1 MEGVDVAYFLIHSM
15 EPQTNGAEAFDARER
30 RSADN
35 FVAAAQRAGVR
46 RIVYLGGPVPADKRP
61 SLHLSSRL
69 AVEEALLAGAPE
81 ALALRA
87 SIVIGARSRS
97 FRFLV
102 RLVERIPVMV
112 IPGWHSHRTAP
123 IDGRD
128 VISYLANAAT
138 SENVDGPLSLDIA
151 GPEVL
156 AYGEIIERIRDLMML
171 DRPALRIKL
180 TVDACRQPGG
190 RRDRGR
196 GVRAD
201 RPADGGPEHRPA
213 AARRPRAG
221 AAGRPPA
228 LLRRGGRAG
237 AARVG
242 GGRGAGRLVTR
253 ASSTRSRTSG
263 EASQ

>member
-1 MEGVDVAYFLIHSM
+1 M
-15 EPQTNGAEAFDARER
+15 
-30 RSADN
+30 
-35 FVAAAQRAGVR
+35 R

-69 AVEEALLAGAPE
+69 AVEEALLAGAPQ

-138 SENVDGPLSLDIA
+138 SENIDGPLSLDIA
-151 GPEVL
+151 GP
-156 AYGEIIERIRDLMML
+156 RCS
-171 DRPALRIKL
+171 P
-180 TVDACRQPGG
+180 T
-190 RRDRGR
+190 
-196 GVRAD
+196 
-201 RPADGGPEHRPA
+201 
-213 AARRPRAG
+213 ARSSS
-221 AAGRPPA
+221 
-228 LLRRGGRAG
+228 
-237 AARVG
+237 
-242 GGRGAGRLVTR
+242 
-253 ASSTRSRTSG
+253 ASAT
-263 EASQ
+263 